1 MSSSVEL
8 AFDAI
13 ERPGAHR
20 RALFLHGILG
30 SGPNL
35 RTLARRFVEARPGW
49 DAWLVD
55 LRGHGASPKGS
66 PGPSLAAAAQDV
78 ADLASRGAVP
88 VAALI
93 GHSFG
98 GKVALAAV
106 ARMPGGHTLEH
117 VVTLD
122 SPPGAREP
130 QTGGDSALSVLEMLE
145 GLRGPFAS
153 KSEFVDAVR
162 AKGRGKTIAQW
173 LAMSTEPVEG
183 GVRFALDLQEIRA
196 LVTDYFAQDL
206 WPVVESSR
214 AGMHFVVGD
223 RSSAWSAE
231 ERARAAALAARD
243 PRVTVDVLPT
253 DHWVHAE
260 DPEGL
265 MRILLDRIGAR
276 D

>member
-13 ERPGAHR
+13 EQPGAQR
-20 RALFLHGILG
+20 RAVFLHGILG

-35 RTLARRFVEARPGW
+35 RTIARRFVEARPGW

-66 PGPSLAAAAQDV
+66 PGPSLAAAAKDV
-78 ADLASRGAVP
+78 VDLAAHSAVP
-88 VAALI
+88 SGALI

-106 ARMPGGHTLEH
+106 GSMRGPEH
-117 VVTLD
+117 VVMID

-130 QTGGDSALSVLEMLE
+130 QTGGDSALSVIEMLE
-145 GLRGPFAS
+145 SLPGPFAT
-153 KSEFVDAVR
+153 KGAFVDAVL
-162 AKGRGKTIAQW
+162 AKGRGKTLAQW
-173 LAMSTEPVEG
+173 LAMSTEAVPG
-183 GVRFALDLQEIRA
+183 GTRFALDLQEIRG
-196 LVTDYFAQDL
+196 LIMDYFAQDL
-206 WPVVESSR
+206 WPVVESTK
-214 AGMHFVVGD
+214 AGVHFVIGD
-223 RSSAWSAE
+223 RSSSWSAE
-231 ERARAAALAARD
+231 ERARAAAVAAGD

-260 DPEGL
+260 DPDGL
-265 MRILLDRIGAR
+265 LRILLDRVA
-276 D
+276 